1 MICMFDELLAFVAG
15 MITASVRIK
24 NPSPKIYAWAF
35 VIGMAVIGVGFFLSL
50 AISKGLLP
58 ALHLMGEKIFSPIRT
73 HHISRRED
81 NAQIAPIPS
90 IPPKNRQ
97 PSPIW
102 RRHIQLMI

>member
-50 AISKGLLP
+50 AISTGLLP
-58 ALHLMGEKIFSPIRT
+58 ALHLMGEKIFSPIGLGCLFLGGMLG
-73 HHISRRED
+73 IGAIWALSSRRE
-81 NAQIAPIPS
+81 I
-90 IPPKNRQ
+90 
-97 PSPIW
+97 
-102 RRHIQLMI
+102 